1 MKTNSVPYSDQP
13 PGATPDNTRVG
24 NFYQND
30 GSANGYDDGY
40 AVTGSTSYSSSQNY
54 LTDVGAYTSSPSYYG
69 TFDQGGN
76 VFEWNEA
83 LISGGVSGRAWGF
96 VARPREQAAGICIG
110 TSPVRRARATSWGSA
125 WQVLPSRSRRQ
136 YFSPLSRLP
145 FCPPV
150 AANPSPTIA
159 SNQRRWV
166 GSTSD
171 TSDFG
176 CR

>member
-1 MKTNSVPYSDQP
+1 M
-13 PGATPDNTRVG
+13 ATTT
-24 NFYQND
+24 
-30 GSANGYDDGY
+30 AY

-76 VFEWNEA
+76 VWEWNEA
-83 LISGGVSGRAWGF
+83 LISGCVSGGAWGY
-96 VARPREQAAGICIG
+96 VARPREQAAGIVSG
-110 TSPVRRARATSWGSA
+110 HLRSDGRGQPTLGSA

-136 YFSPLSRLP
+136 YFSPLSRSPL
-145 FCPPV
+145 CPPV
-150 AANPSPTIA
+150 AANRSPTIA
-159 SNQRRWV
+159 SNERRRV

-171 TSDFG
+171 TSGFG